1 MAMKGQNKQQ
11 TYTINTVLL
20 PDNVCI
26 TVIEIFKSVLDVEE
40 KFP

>member
-20 PDNVCI
+20 PDSLCI
-26 TVIEIFKSVLDVEE
+26 TVIEIFKFVLNVEE
-40 KFP
+40 KLP